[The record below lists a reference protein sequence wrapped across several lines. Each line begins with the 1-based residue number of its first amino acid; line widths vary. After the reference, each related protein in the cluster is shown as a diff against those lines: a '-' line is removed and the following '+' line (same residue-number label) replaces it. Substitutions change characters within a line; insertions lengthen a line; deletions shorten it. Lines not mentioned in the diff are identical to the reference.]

1 MAFYQSTDQVYV
13 VLGQLFDRMQ
23 AESTQLDQFA
33 KSSLVIRINLADPLA
48 EILVDGRHPK
58 VFFGARPGR
67 ADLELNMSA
76 DLLHQIWLGERSLR
90 ESFFGGQIKTK
101 GNVFKAMALGDLF
114 REAEHFYPLILQ
126 EAGLR

>member
-1 MAFYQSTDQVYV
+1 MAFYKSTDQVYT
-13 VLGQLFDRMQ
+13 VLGQLFDKMQ
-23 AESTQLDQFA
+23 KESNHLDQFA
-33 KSSLVIRINLADPLA
+33 KSHLVIRITLADPVA
-48 EILVDGRHPK
+48 EILVDGRQPA
-58 VFFGARPGR
+58 VFYGSRPGR
-67 ADLELNMSA
+67 ADLELNMAA

-114 REAEHFYPLILQ
+114 REAEHFYPLVLQ